1 MGTIL
6 IILGI
11 LCLPFS
17 VNSPLYIAF
26 AIGFIIW
33 GFSLKGKKAEAEER
47 RKNPRT
53 NYDGGGSM
61 RTAGDSYIGVY
72 DDDGNFINVRDGGF
86 TQGLDGR
93 WRDNDGHVVDQDD
106 DGEFHMY

>member
-1 MGTIL
+1 MGTFL

-11 LCLPFS
+11 LCIPFA
-17 VNSPLYIAF
+17 VNSPIYIAL
-26 AIGFIIW
+26 AIGLIIW
-33 GFSLKGKKAEAEER
+33 GLSLKGKAEQ
-47 RKNPRT
+47 PTGTGT
-53 NYDGGGSM
+53 NGNGGGSDSM

-93 WRDNDGHVVDQDD
+93 WRDNNGHVVDQDD